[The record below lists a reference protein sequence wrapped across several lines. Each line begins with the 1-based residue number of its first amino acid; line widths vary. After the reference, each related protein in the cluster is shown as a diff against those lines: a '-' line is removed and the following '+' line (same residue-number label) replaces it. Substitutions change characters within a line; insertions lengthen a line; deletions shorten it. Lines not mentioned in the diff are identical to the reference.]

1 MLFSWTVGSSPQSQ
15 LSGPGA
21 GGLLEDS
28 GCHLGWK
35 LVFGSDSAAQQTW
48 LIRLG
53 LLLHSFK

>member
-1 MLFSWTVGSSPQSQ
+1 MFSWMVGNSPQSQ
-15 LSGPGA
+15 LSDPGD
-21 GGLLEDS
+21 GGFLEDS

-35 LVFGSDSAAQQTW
+35 LVFSSGSAARQTW